1 MRELARGIDRHR
13 RGRVGGIPH
22 DGRRI
27 EPTELVEGVVHLVVS
42 RK

>member
-13 RGRVGGIPH
+13 RGLVGCILH

-27 EPTELVEGVVHLVVS
+27 EPTERVQGVVHLVVR